1 MKTAVLVD
9 SGFAGSSRQTVP
21 LVLEP
26 ARKTRRAVTREA
38 PAGESGQARKPKPV
52 VVPFSVSKPELEA
65 PNARILVPKPIVSEW
80 VEFGFAM
87 VLLASGFTLILLSV
101 AAAGSI

>member
-9 SGFAGSSRQTVP
+9 SGFARSSRQTVP

-26 ARKTRRAVTREA
+26 ARKTRRVVAREA
-38 PAGESGQARKPKPV
+38 RASESGPKKPNPV
-52 VVPFSVSKPELEA
+52 VVPFSVSKPELQA
-65 PNARILVPKPIVSEW
+65 PDARILMPKPIVSEW

-87 VLLASGFTLILLSV
+87 VLLVSGFTLILLSL
-101 AAAGSI
+101 AAAGHM

>member
-21 LVLEP
+21 LFLEP
-26 ARKTRRAVTREA
+26 ARKTHRAVTREA
-38 PAGESGQARKPKPV
+38 RTAGSGQARKPKPV

-65 PNARILVPKPIVSEW
+65 PDARILVPKPIVLEW
-80 VEFGFAM
+80 VEFGFTM